1 MTFRQ
6 FQRGTTEYQDA
17 LRLREDILRKP
28 LGLSLTDAD
37 LAGDPECFHL
47 GGFDGVQVVAVLLL
61 QPADERTL
69 QMRQV
74 AVLPAWQGTGVG
86 SQLIAFAEQFAR
98 QHGYGTLIAHA
109 RGTALGFY
117 LRIGYTAVGEEF
129 IEQTIAH
136 QLVTKAL

>member
-1 MTFRQ
+1 MPYVCGRTSC
-6 FQRGTTEYQDA
+6 GS
-17 LRLREDILRKP
+17 

-47 GGFDGVQVVAVLLL
+47 GSFDGSQTVAVLLL
-61 QPADERTL
+61 QPVDGRTL

-74 AVLPAWQGTGVG
+74 AVLPAWQGTGIG
-86 SQLIAFAEQFAR
+86 SQLIAFAEGLAR
-98 QHGYGTLIAHA
+98 QHGYSTMVAHA
-109 RGTALGFY
+109 RGTAVGFY

-129 IEQTIAH
+129 IEQTVAH